1 MRHFIYQ
8 DEKSHKFWAVKQQGN
23 ELHISWGKVG
33 TNGQSQVK
41 SFADAVAAE
50 KAELKLIA
58 EKVKKG
64 YVEQAKD
71 NSLQP
76 SQTVTDSLK
85 VADLSTIIQEQPSF
99 VAETRAADK
108 NTDAVLPW
116 LAKDIAVVFPPEVV
130 HTTLSHRRFPGAP
143 VQQADKLTQ
152 LRRLACSISQRDNKT
167 ATFDFSA
174 CSLEW
179 QNTVAQAI
187 SQIDGLKTTQLPSP
201 VMAVLTALEMKC
213 TRYKEREDVMDQIIQ
228 EGGLEYATDVII
240 HLQQISIEW
249 DYVNN
254 NIVFLSSGISPDYL
268 QQYSSFELRLRKH
281 LSLAEESLW
290 QKCAQKLI
298 AAIPHIPEWR
308 QPLIAL
314 LLPEKPEIAHEISQ
328 RLLGQKK
335 LPSLEWLKIVATD
348 EHILASLEKYHEPYA
363 IFDDYYCG
371 AIWSATVLQE
381 QGVTALPRFAPY
393 AASDYCAD
401 VLRHINHPFALTL
414 LIRVAGHTKR
424 CHDRMTKACAAFPH
438 AALAALAELLVQKEE
453 NSWRIMLMTMLISHP
468 TLAEQV
474 IPWLSTPA
482 VAVLK
487 SCQQQLTQPS
497 NHASAD
503 LLPAIVVSP
512 PWLSKKKKSPIPVL
526 DLAPLNLESICTIT
540 DTEAKEFQTHWDWEP
555 HKPSEGAKNFLYSLG
570 YRRWD
575 FDTYKYIG
583 ASDSAIDAWEREDF
597 ATLIQMFKAH
607 HAPYQGE
614 WHLNS
619 LPFLPMQK
627 AIKLWEFLS
636 KEPHTAI
643 KPVML
648 YLRLAGMSGFL
659 HSFSRYPQEGF
670 AVANYFAATEL
681 APAVARAFN
690 KLKTLRQDARSWLLK
705 YPQHAITGLL
715 PAALGKTGEAQ
726 DNARA
731 ALRMLTENGHQ
742 PLLQEIAR
750 RYNQPEVTDAVN
762 ALLALD
768 PLDNHPT
775 KIPTLPTFYQPSL
788 WTRPLLKANAQSLPD
803 SALLHLGEMLR
814 FPQEEALYPGLLQVK
829 DACTTDSLAEFAWDL
844 FTAWQTAGA
853 PSKES
858 WAFTALGV
866 LGNDDTARK
875 LTPLIRAWPGESQH
889 KRATVGLDILAAI
902 GSDIALMQLNGIAQK
917 LKFKALQERAKEKI
931 ANIAES
937 RELTVAELEDRLAP
951 DLGLDDNGS
960 LLLDFGP
967 RQFTVSFDE
976 TLKPF
981 VRDASGSRLKDL
993 PKPNKSDDELQA
1005 NNAVN
1010 RYKLLKKDARTVA
1023 AQQVARLE
1031 SAMCL
1036 RRRWSPE
1043 NFQLFLVEHPLVRHL
1058 TRRLIWG
1065 VYSAENQLLACFRVA
1080 EDNSYSTADDDL
1092 FTLPEGDISIGIPH
1106 VLEISP
1112 TDAAAFGQLFA
1123 DYELLPPF
1131 RQLDRNSYALTE
1143 AERNA
1148 SELTRWAGRKCP
1160 SGRVMGLANKGW
1172 MRGEPQDGGW
1182 IGWMIKPLGRWS
1194 LIMEIDEGF
1203 AVGMSPAELS
1213 AEQLLSKLWLW
1224 EGKAESYG
1232 WGSNSTQEA
1241 QFSVL
1246 DAITA
1251 SELINDIEALF
1262 E

>member
-152 LRRLACSISQRDNKT
+152 LRRLACSVSQRDNKT

-468 TLAEQV
+468 ALAEQV